1 MNTTT
6 QFLCIKTLT
15 APKTGLN
22 AKGAITYAV
31 LRDTAST
38 DIYIC
43 LLGNEGGGYYSQE
56 AVSLTAIE
64 QCLAGL
70 DPSGVIPSKVFK
82 AAFSGKSVNN
92 SGFLAAVLRSELL
105 LQPNPDAAHQHLL
118 SIDFDEW
125 RTEMLNA
132 PAEPFELPSRKKDKP
147 VVKAITNAA
156 EEVPTEHK
164 KNKKTRKSAAEKR
177 ELPSLDQEGGADD
190 CPA

>member
-105 LQPNPDAAHQHLL
+105 LQPNPDAAHQHLHIRIL
-118 SIDFDEW
+118 HANNKRVYILPRREIRKRFYG
-125 RTEMLNA
+125 N
-132 PAEPFELPSRKKDKP
+132 ELLERVLGSPGIQHDKFC
-147 VVKAITNAA
+147 T
-156 EEVPTEHK
+156 
-164 KNKKTRKSAAEKR
+164 
-177 ELPSLDQEGGADD
+177 
-190 CPA
+190 